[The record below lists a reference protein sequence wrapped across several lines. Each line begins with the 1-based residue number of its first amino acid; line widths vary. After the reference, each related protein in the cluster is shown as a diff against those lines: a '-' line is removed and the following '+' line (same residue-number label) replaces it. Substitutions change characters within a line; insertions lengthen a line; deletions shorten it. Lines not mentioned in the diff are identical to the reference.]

1 NIREEVKKLYT
12 NRLNDQYNDR
22 GNSLTT
28 IDSNEKE
35 IEQVCQWLQIYQY
48 YSHVSII
55 MECIKKFDLLPLNNK
70 EEIINHLRFLNDDE
84 NYLLKDI
91 NQTYQILQDC
101 FQNITH
107 QHLQLVKKAVECS
120 NVINMMEESYLY
132 STYGRHCFQEL

>member
-1 NIREEVKKLYT
+1 
-12 NRLNDQYNDR
+12 
-22 GNSLTT
+22 
-28 IDSNEKE
+28 
-35 IEQVCQWLQIYQY
+35 YQY